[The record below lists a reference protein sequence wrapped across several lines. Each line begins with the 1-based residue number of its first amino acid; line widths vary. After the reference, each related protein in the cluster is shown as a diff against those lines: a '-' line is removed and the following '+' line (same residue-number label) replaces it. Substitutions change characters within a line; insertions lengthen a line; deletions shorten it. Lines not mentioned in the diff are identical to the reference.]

1 MQQLMF
7 EIWNEAEYE
16 VNDALLQKSVQHM
29 VEREHDLYSL
39 VWGSLT
45 PNQKKTVK
53 YILQYDGKSLY
64 SIENLQQAGLAA
76 TTLKSTLEALV
87 KKDVCD
93 RRRDQYYL
101 VDPIMGY
108 WVQSYMR

>member
-7 EIWNEAEYE
+7 EVWNGTENE
-16 VNDALLQKSVQHM
+16 VDDALVQKAVQHM
-29 VEREHDLYSL
+29 VEREYDLYSL
-39 VWGSLT
+39 VWSSLT

-53 YILQYDGKSLY
+53 YILQHDGKSLY
-64 SIENLQQAGLAA
+64 SIENLQEAGLAA
-76 TTLKSTLEALV
+76 TTLKSTLDALV

-93 RRRDQYYL
+93 RTRDQYIL

-108 WVQSYMR
+108 WVQTYMR